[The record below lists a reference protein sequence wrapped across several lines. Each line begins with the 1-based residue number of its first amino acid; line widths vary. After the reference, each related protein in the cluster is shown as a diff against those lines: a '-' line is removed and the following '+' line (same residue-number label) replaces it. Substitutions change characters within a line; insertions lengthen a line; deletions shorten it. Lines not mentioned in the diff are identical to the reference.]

1 MSLVRSPPP
10 ILKQEKQYIKA
21 ISLKNATKTELC
33 LLFRAE
39 NETAAEQLARAC
51 LTASA
56 IVTFVT
62 PENIGQL
69 ASCV

>member
-33 LLFRAE
+33 LLFRALVQKI
-39 NETAAEQLARAC
+39 EQQKSSLCAC

-56 IVTFVT
+56 IVTFVSSR
-62 PENIGQL
+62 
-69 ASCV
+69 A